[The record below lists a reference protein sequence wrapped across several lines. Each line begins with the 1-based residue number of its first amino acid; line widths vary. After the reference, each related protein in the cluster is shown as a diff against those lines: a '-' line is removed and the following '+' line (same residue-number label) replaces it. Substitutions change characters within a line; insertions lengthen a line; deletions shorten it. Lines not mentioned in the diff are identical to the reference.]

1 MRPGAG
7 RRASEGDSLDG
18 RCTALPSSHTA
29 SHTFVSHFFPPYSRC
44 FVSAGEFDLM
54 DSKRLCV
61 HLIGDAVPVITLLST
76 LLPTF
81 LLCSFLEAGQYD
93 LMDGKRL
100 CVYLIDHTVSPS
112 HTSSHPFSRPLRG
125 IRPHGQQTPV
135 HVPH

>member
-1 MRPGAG
+1 
-7 RRASEGDSLDG
+7 
-18 RCTALPSSHTA
+18 
-29 SHTFVSHFFPPYSRC
+29 
-44 FVSAGEFDLM
+44 M

-81 LLCSFLEAGQYD
+81 LLCSFLEAGEYD

-112 HTSSHPFSRPLRG
+112 HTSSHPFSRPRRG
-125 IRPHGQQTPV
+125 VRPHGQQTPV